1 MKKYLTLFSL
11 LLLTACSVKESK
23 ESTTTIIETANGSSS
38 QSSTSQNASSSSSS
52 AGESSSTV
60 AKESS
65 SSSQSESSSS
75 ADKKANTSSQSSS
88 NSDSSSSSQTESS
101 DSSSTVAVDYSL
113 YDSVISEYRQVV
125 DGNNP
130 TSSISAESL
139 QLRRGISYYTD
150 IEYNLYDFDQNGV
163 DELTVS
169 LIAKDG
175 YRALLDI
182 FTIKDNQ
189 AIRLTNDSNLAML
202 GNRMRLIPLQDGSFY
217 YKGSGS
223 ASSAVYAHY
232 RLTADGGA
240 LEKVTESMSESDLG
254 KLPEALDLTTLTW
267 QSVQNSDSQTSSSQT
282 ETVASSSMDLQA
294 IMAGDYSSIAGTWKN
309 GKADSPT
316 YTFTSSSIQATY
328 PDGRVETRFL
338 TFNES
343 YASSTIAEKGYLT
356 GTFNEDSRLSF
367 NSAAGLC
374 FLPVGSTV
382 SEGSDVDASD
392 GSKERIWF
400 VGTGMNPSVVMAD
413 LDTFYYKVSD

>member
-23 ESTTTIIETANGSSS
+23 ESTTTIIEAANGSSS
-38 QSSTSQNASSSSSS
+38 QSSTSQNASSSSS

-60 AKESS
+60 VKESS

-101 DSSSTVAVDYSL
+101 NSSSTVAVDYSL

-232 RLTADGGA
+232 RLSADGGA
-240 LEKVTESMSESDLG
+240 LEKVTESTSESDLG
-254 KLPEALDLTTLTW
+254 KLPEALDLTILTW

-282 ETVASSSMDLQA
+282 ETATGSSMDLQA
-294 IMAGDYSSIAGTWKN
+294 IMARDYSSIVGTWKAGN
-309 GKADSPT
+309 G
-316 YTFTSSSIQATY
+316 YVLEFTNTE
-328 PDGRVETRFL
+328 VFL
-338 TFNES
+338 NGSLLQINPGKER
-343 YASSTIAEKGYLT
+343 EGYLEGGIPGAGMAIIPAGVVGPSDET
-356 GTFNEDSRLSF
+356 WSDKSDSTKDRIVIAQQLY
-367 NSAAGLC
+367 
-374 FLPVGSTV
+374 VGP
-382 SEGSDVDASD
+382 DA
-392 GSKERIWF
+392 F
-400 VGTGMNPSVVMAD
+400 
-413 LDTFYYKVSD
+413 FYKVSD